1 MLIEAVNWWKMH
13 RPVGWSEAQHLEN
26 PTINSGDSTVGGC
39 NSALCRAVAALV
51 KETAQVD
58 DATPL
63 VQMLYDLAQ
72 GKTTVNRS
80 LVLRQ
85 AEAFLGKREVE
96 DDTKPLDRGR
106 KKVLRRG
113 VTLR

>member
-26 PTINSGDSTVGGC
+26 PTINSGDAV
-39 NSALCRAVAALV
+39 LCRAVAALV

-58 DATPL
+58 DAIPL
-63 VQMLYDLAQ
+63 VQLLYDLAQ
-72 GKTTVNRS
+72 GKTTNRS

-85 AEAFLGKREVE
+85 AEAFLGKREVS
-96 DDTKPLDRGR
+96 DDTKPVDRGR

-113 VTLR
+113 VALR